1 MKERK
6 YLNLQ
11 FQKQN
16 NRGFISEDSSAQ
28 IFVISKQKR
37 KKEKEKKKKKEQ
49 SYRTPTGPPP
59 ATHQRIKEIIKK
71 LWA

>member
-37 KKEKEKKKKKEQ
+37 KKEKEKKKKRAII
-49 SYRTPTGPPP
+49 YNPHWPTPSHPS
-59 ATHQRIKEIIKK
+59 EN
-71 LWA
+71 